1 MIVLPAVFGA
11 LLLVALPAPVQ
22 VPLTVFA
29 ASDLQLPFGEIALA
43 FERAT
48 GQRVVLVFGSSGAL
62 ATQIE
67 RGAPAD
73 IFFSADQRYVQQLVE
88 REVLYRGSDQVY
100 ALGYL
105 SLVTQRGWGLTLRT
119 LGDLAGSGVK
129 RIAIANPAHAPY
141 GRAAQQAMRRAGVW
155 DSVQPRVVL
164 GENVRQAVQFVT
176 TGAVEAGIIAR
187 SLADD
192 SALVAVPVDP
202 SLYDPILQT
211 AGIVRGT
218 AQLELARRFLAFV
231 TGTEGWA
238 VMQRYGFSRPTSP

>member
-1 MIVLPAVFGA
+1 MIVLPAVVTA
-11 LLLVALPAPVQ
+11 LLLLALPAPAQ

-29 ASDLQLPFGEIALA
+29 ASDLQLPFGEIAPA

-67 RGAPAD
+67 HGAPAD

-88 REVLYRGSDQVY
+88 AEALYRGSDQVY

-105 SLVTQRGWGLTLRT
+105 SLVTRRGSGLTLRT
-119 LGDLAGSGVK
+119 LGDLAGSSVN

-141 GRAAQQAMRRAGVW
+141 GRAAEEAMRRAGIWALVE
-155 DSVQPRVVL
+155 PKVVL

-176 TGAVEAGIIAR
+176 TGAVEAGIVAR
-187 SLADD
+187 SLVDD
-192 SALVAVPVDP
+192 SALVAMPVDL
-202 SLYDPILQT
+202 SLYDPIRQT
-211 AGIVRGT
+211 AGIVRRT
-218 AQLELARRFLAFV
+218 TQLELARRFLAFV
-231 TGTEGWA
+231 TDPEGWA
-238 VMQRYGFSRPTSP
+238 VMQRYGFSRPMSR

>member
-1 MIVLPAVFGA
+1 MIVLPAVLA
-11 LLLVALPAPVQ
+11 VASLLLPPAIVQ
-22 VPLTVFA
+22 DTLTVFA
-29 ASDLQLPFGEIALA
+29 ASDLQLPFGEIAPS
-43 FERAT
+43 FERT
-48 GQRVVLVFGSSGAL
+48 SGHRVILVFGSSGAL
-62 ATQIE
+62 ATQIG

-88 REVLYRGSDQVY
+88 RQVLQRGSDQVY

-105 SLVTQRGWGLTLRT
+105 SLVTRRGSGLRLRT
-119 LGDLAGSGVK
+119 LVDLAGSGVT

-141 GRAAQQAMRRAGVW
+141 GRAAEEALRRVGIW
-155 DSVQPRVVL
+155 ESVEPKVVL

-187 SLADD
+187 SLAGDP
-192 SALVAVPVDP
+192 ALIAIPVDP

-211 AGIVRGT
+211 AGIVRRT

-238 VMQRYGFSRPTSP
+238 VMQRYGFSRPASP

>member
-1 MIVLPAVFGA
+1 MIVLPAVLA
-11 LLLVALPAPVQ
+11 VASLLLPPAIVQ
-22 VPLTVFA
+22 DTLTVFA
-29 ASDLQLPFGEIALA
+29 ASDLQLPFGEIAPA

-48 GQRVVLVFGSSGAL
+48 GQQVILVFGSSGAL

-73 IFFSADQRYVQQLVE
+73 IFFSADQRYVEQLAE
-88 REVLYRGSDQVY
+88 REVLYPGSHQVY

-105 SLVTQRGWGLTLRT
+105 SLVTRRGSGMRLRT
-119 LGDLAGSGVK
+119 LADLAGSGVK

-141 GRAAQQAMRRAGVW
+141 GRAAEEAMRRAGIW
-155 DSVQPRVVL
+155 DSVEPKVVL

-187 SLADD
+187 SLAGDP
-192 SALVAVPVDP
+192 ALVAIPVDP

-211 AGIVRGT
+211 AGIVRRT

-231 TGTEGWA
+231 TGAEGWA
-238 VMQRYGFSRPTSP
+238 VMQRYGFSRPASP